1 MNEIGEIVMNRKIA
15 NRILICLITCM
26 ALGLVLPIFK
36 GYWPDEL
43 VSGPFTVRGYE
54 ILSTSPIF
62 GAGVF
67 LMIFFSLVI
76 LTTHIGFRK
85 KCIMLFPV
93 NFANLIFYLI
103 STYQTR
109 RWIYSTDAINV
120 SEQYGMF
127 VFSVLIVLALVL
139 PFIIEQWSRPIKNY
153 SDAEELCEAI
163 VDLGSELVDD
173 DELGYG
179 LFVDMLFWANEYTRL
194 ITMKAQPDIQTN
206 KKLYDESGATERM
219 EEDIENALGTYLAD
233 LDIILKDHIH
243 IRGIERYLP
252 DESYKIKL
260 AGYLS
265 LYFFEIKNEI
275 NKN

>member
-1 MNEIGEIVMNRKIA
+1 
-15 NRILICLITCM
+15 
-26 ALGLVLPIFK
+26 
-36 GYWPDEL
+36 
-43 VSGPFTVRGYE
+43 
-54 ILSTSPIF
+54 
-62 GAGVF
+62 
-67 LMIFFSLVI
+67 
-76 LTTHIGFRK
+76 
-85 KCIMLFPV
+85 MLFPV
-93 NFANLIFYLI
+93 NFANLIFYLV

-206 KKLYDESGATERM
+206 KKLYDGSGATERM

-252 DESYKIKL
+252 DKSYRIKL

-275 NKN
+275 IKNQ